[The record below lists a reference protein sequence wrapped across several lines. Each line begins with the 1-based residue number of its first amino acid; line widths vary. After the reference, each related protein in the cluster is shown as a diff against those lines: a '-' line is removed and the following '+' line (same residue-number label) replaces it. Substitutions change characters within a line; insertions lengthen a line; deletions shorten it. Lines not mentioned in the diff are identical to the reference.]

1 MREAKECQKK
11 KRGIAIITIYKIN
24 KRMRENK
31 IKTHNIVYLVQSN
44 NDPSLKER
52 AALGSSS

>member
-1 MREAKECQKK
+1 MSTKN
-11 KRGIAIITIYKIN
+11 KRDNNNNRKQIN

-31 IKTHNIVYLVQSN
+31 RKTHNIVYLVQSN

>member
-1 MREAKECQKK
+1 MSKK

-44 NDPSLKER
+44 NDLSLKER
-52 AALGSSS
+52 TTLGSSSSKE

>member
-1 MREAKECQKK
+1 MSKKK